1 MLTFAAALF
10 LANAPRVSSFAP
22 ARTPFGSPIRAGGG
36 ALPGA
41 SSLAS
46 EKGDGEICS
55 TLSAQDIAGV
65 YNIRNEAQHKALL
78 DANMDK
84 LVVLK
89 HFAPWCKTC
98 QRLGPRFKGLARNP
112 KYADAPIIFAE
123 LDISDNKRFQSSLGV
138 VALPTLQFYANGEIV
153 ETFAAGP
160 TAWPKLGTKIDAF
173 VRKSTTEERTVKP
186 ASDVVEEVEEADE
199 GEEAPNEA
207 IVAAQKLLPILGGI
221 SYFEQMNDSDFEKA
235 LSKASFM
242 TVEEGAILIKE
253 GNFGSKLFVIV
264 EGEVEVCRRLAQ
276 DAGAPRSASYLGNVV
291 GNLAAG
297 DYFGERSLI
306 TREPCSASVRAT
318 ATTKVFAFSKFA
330 FERSSML
337 SGKSAAAD
345 KAAEK
350 ARLDAMYRLRGED
363 EGAAASKGAPATD
376 EGHESIIPL
385 LVRFKLVKSITDC
398 FDYIVSNQVDVGQ
411 ESSRQRRGRYVQML
425 GASAGA
431 GFKDAF
437 DLIDANGDGH
447 ITKPEMQRVADSIG
461 KHQTGA
467 DFIRI
472 VEDGA
477 ANVYAD
483 ERIALE
489 DFAGLMAES
498 ELYNLLT
505 ATFRALDE
513 HDTGYVNAEDLDK
526 VLSGVRG
533 LISEGGKNVLTL
545 GDKEIL
551 IDYEQF
557 SKMLLKDA

>member
-1 MLTFAAALF
+1 
-10 LANAPRVSSFAP
+10 
-22 ARTPFGSPIRAGGG
+22 
-36 ALPGA
+36 
-41 SSLAS
+41 
-46 EKGDGEICS
+46 
-55 TLSAQDIAGV
+55 
-65 YNIRNEAQHKALL
+65 
-78 DANMDK
+78 MDK

-98 QRLGPRFKGLARNP
+98 QKLGPRFKGLARNP
-112 KYADAPIIFAE
+112 KYADAPIIFAD

-138 VALPTLQFYANGEIV
+138 VALPTIQFYANGEIV

-160 TAWPKLGTKIDAF
+160 TAWPKLGTKIDTF
-173 VRKSTTEERTVKP
+173 VRKSTTEEGTVKP
-186 ASDVVEEVEEADE
+186 ASDVVEEVGEADE
-199 GEEAPNEA
+199 EEEAPNEA
-207 IVAAQKLLPILGGI
+207 IVAAQKLLPILSGI
-221 SYFEQMNDSDFEKA
+221 PYFEQMNDSDFEKA
-235 LSKASFM
+235 LAKASFM
-242 TVEEGAILIKE
+242 TVDEGDVLIKE

-264 EGEVEVCRRLAQ
+264 EGEVEVCRKLASN
-276 DAGAPRSASYLGNVV
+276 AGAPQSASYLGNVV

-306 TREPCSASVRAT
+306 TREPCAASVRAT
-318 ATTKVFAFSKFA
+318 ALTSVFAFSKFA
-330 FERSSML
+330 FDKSSLL

-350 ARLDAMYRLRGED
+350 ERLDAMYQRRGKE
-363 EGAAASKGAPATD
+363 EGAAAAEGAMAMD
-376 EGHESIIPL
+376 GEHESIIPL

-411 ESSRQRRGRYVQML
+411 ESSRQRRGRYAQML
-425 GASAGA
+425 GAAASV

-437 DLIDANGDGH
+437 DLIDADGDGY

-461 KHQTGA
+461 KQQTGA

-477 ANVYAD
+477 ADVYAD
-483 ERIALE
+483 ERIAPE

-498 ELYNLLT
+498 EIYNLLT
-505 ATFRALDE
+505 ATFRELDE
-513 HDTGYVNAEDLDK
+513 HGSGYVNAEDLDK

-533 LISEGGKNVLTL
+533 LISEDGNNVLTL
-545 GDKEIL
+545 DDKEIL

-557 SKMLLKDA
+557 SKILLKDA